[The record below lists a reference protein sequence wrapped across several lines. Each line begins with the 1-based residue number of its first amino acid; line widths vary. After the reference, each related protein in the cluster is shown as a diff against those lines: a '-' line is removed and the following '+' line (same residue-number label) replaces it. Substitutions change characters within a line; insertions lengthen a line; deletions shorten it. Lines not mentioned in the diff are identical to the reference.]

1 MEGDILMKIQESAE
15 NYLETILMLGK
26 AKGNVRSI
34 DIATALSFS
43 KPSVSVAMKNLREN
57 GYILMDKDGFIAL
70 TEKGHE
76 IAETIYERHT
86 LLSSFLRYLGVSKE
100 TATQD
105 ACRIEHV
112 ISPES
117 FEALKQHVYSHKEI
131 MDIKDVK
138 I

>member
-1 MEGDILMKIQESAE
+1 MKIQESAE

-26 AKGNVRSI
+26 AQGNVRSI

-86 LLSSFLRYLGVSKE
+86 LLSSFLMYLGVSKE